1 MEDAAIFLDRDGTI
15 NEEVDFLIS
24 PQEIKLIPGSAQA
37 IREAKELGYKVF
49 IITNQSGIA
58 RGLFTEIQLKKINSH
73 LISVLMNHGADIDA
87 IYYCPHHPDF
97 GDSTYRQNC
106 ECRKPK
112 TGMITQAAK
121 EFNIDLKKS
130 FIIGDRTVDVQTGN
144 NSGMTTILVLTGY
157 GEHEL
162 ELCQQY
168 NAHIDHVAPNLYEAF
183 QYIKQF
189 GKSEQEKTSLN
200 NPCL

>member
-1 MEDAAIFLDRDGTI
+1 MEYAAIFLDRDGTI

-37 IREAKELGYKVF
+37 IRGAKELGYKVF
-49 IITNQSGIA
+49 ITTNQSGIA
-58 RGLFTEIQLKKINSH
+58 RGLFTELQLKKINNH
-73 LISVLMNHGADIDA
+73 LISVLKNHHAEIDA

-97 GDSTYRQNC
+97 GDSPYRQNC

-121 EFNIDLKKS
+121 EFNIDIKKS
-130 FIIGDRTVDVQTGN
+130 FIIGDRAVDIQTGN
-144 NSGMTTILVLTGY
+144 NSGMFTILVLTGY
-157 GEHEL
+157 GKHEL

-168 NAHIDHVAPNLYEAF
+168 NAHIDHIAPNLYEAL

-189 GKSEQEKTSLN
+189 SKYGQEKSS
-200 NPCL
+200 